1 MGDVEPEA
9 ALRAQLEAVEAR
21 LGQRR
26 GAAGAADAARDAADA
41 ALAASEQ
48 TVAPS
53 AEALDC
59 GEEAYE
65 AVSEEEGRAMLN
77 VMRRQSEAA
86 DAKLAE
92 ATAALHELE
101 AAAEAKAAAEKA
113 AAEAKAVAKRAT
125 DAKVAAEKAAAK
137 RSQLDELGE
146 HKAGLEASITKLVEV
161 IAELEAQLR
170 VDEAKAA
177 AAAADASATADA
189 DDAADDAADAATD
202 ADASSRAPKAAVS
215 SSGGSDKP
223 LPTDAR
229 ELLTLLGEEIA
240 NTPPPEQPRVDAYQ
254 ARVDV
259 LRSGVR
265 TVLRRGRALGDEAK
279 VRRAALE
286 TARAQRDALMEE
298 LAAKRSELEGA
309 IRAQS
314 LAEAKYSA
322 KLLVAGA
329 GGQAGAHSKTTAE
342 GGEEER
348 AAAQRLCR
356 VLFERDRTLAL
367 IKKHS
372 STIAAWRFLWSLA
385 QKTAKEHERKAGGG
399 SKPKAPQV
407 MNPFG

>member
-21 LGQRR
+21 LGQWR

-59 GEEAYE
+59 GEDAYE
-65 AVSEEEGRAMLN
+65 AMSEEEGRAMLN
-77 VMRRQSEAA
+77 AMRRQSEAA

-177 AAAADASATADA
+177 AAAADTTDTDDA
-189 DDAADDAADAATD
+189 DDAAD
-202 ADASSRAPKAAVS
+202 DASSRAPKAAVS
-215 SSGGSDKP
+215 SSGDSDKP

-279 VRRAALE
+279 LRRAALE

-329 GGQAGAHSKTTAE
+329 GGQVGAHSKTTAE